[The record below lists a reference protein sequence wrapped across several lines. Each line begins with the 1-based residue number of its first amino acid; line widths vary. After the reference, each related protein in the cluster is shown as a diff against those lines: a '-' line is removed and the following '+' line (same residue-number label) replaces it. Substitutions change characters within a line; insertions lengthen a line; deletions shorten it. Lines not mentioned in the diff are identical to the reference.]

1 MTGLDIV
8 QSVQFVTVKGKRLAV
23 LSAYGR
29 KQNKF
34 GTKSG
39 PSKFINM
46 TFFQECA
53 LYILPDIKK
62 NYLQYNDDRLVRDRF
77 GLVVNFDLK
86 P

>member
-34 GTKSG
+34 CTPSGPQNKFCTPSGPQNKFCTPSG

-46 TFFQECA
+46 TLFLGMRP
-53 LYILPDIKK
+53 LY
-62 NYLQYNDDRLVRDRF
+62 F
-77 GLVVNFDLK
+77 T
-86 P
+86 